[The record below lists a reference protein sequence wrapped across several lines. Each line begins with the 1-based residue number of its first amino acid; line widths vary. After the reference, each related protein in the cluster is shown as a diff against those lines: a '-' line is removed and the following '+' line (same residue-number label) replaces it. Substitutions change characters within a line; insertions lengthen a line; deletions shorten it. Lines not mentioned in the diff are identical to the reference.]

1 MGRPQYQNN
10 YQKIQK
16 QLCSLMY
23 QHQYFNRHLM
33 TDILRLELQLNI
45 WNWFHIFISLLFY
58 FPLEFFLT
66 PQGLVSLDASEKFQL
81 HFVSI
86 N

>member
-1 MGRPQYQNN
+1 
-10 YQKIQK
+10 
-16 QLCSLMY
+16 
-23 QHQYFNRHLM
+23 M